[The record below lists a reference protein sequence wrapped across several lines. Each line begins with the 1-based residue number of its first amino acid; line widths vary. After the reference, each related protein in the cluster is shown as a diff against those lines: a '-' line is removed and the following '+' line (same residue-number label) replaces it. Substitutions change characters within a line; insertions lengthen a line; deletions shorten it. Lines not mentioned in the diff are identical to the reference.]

1 MSRLIRAESCQLVV
15 VDVQQRLVP
24 AMADPSGLLKACT
37 LLVEAASILQMPVT
51 ISEQYPAG
59 LGHTL
64 PEVAERAGAAR
75 VLAKTEFSILAN
87 PALRDAIDGHAGR
100 RQLVV
105 VGVEAH
111 VCVLQSVLDAVDA
124 GFQVFVAAD
133 AVASRRDADKRVG
146 LERMASAGAVP
157 VTAEM
162 VVFEALRTSTS
173 PHFRALSRLVR

>member
-1 MSRLIRAESCQLVV
+1 MSRLIRAESCQLVLI
-15 VDVQQRLVP
+15 DVQQRLVP
-24 AMADPSGLLKACT
+24 AMADPPGLLKACT
-37 LLVEAASILQMPVT
+37 LLAEAATILQMPVT

-64 PEVAERAGAAR
+64 PEVAERASGAR
-75 VLAKTEFSILAN
+75 VLAKTEFSIFAN
-87 PALRDAIDGHAGR
+87 PALREAIDGHAER
-100 RQLVV
+100 RQLVIA
-105 VGVEAH
+105 GVEAH

-133 AVASRRDADKRVG
+133 AVSSRRPEDKRIG
-146 LERMASAGAVP
+146 FERMTLAGAVP

-162 VVFEALRTSTS
+162 LVFEGLRASTS